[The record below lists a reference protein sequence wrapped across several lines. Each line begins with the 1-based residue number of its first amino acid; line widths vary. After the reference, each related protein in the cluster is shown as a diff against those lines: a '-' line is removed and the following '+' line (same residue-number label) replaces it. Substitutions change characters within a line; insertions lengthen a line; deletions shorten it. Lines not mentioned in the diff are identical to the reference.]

1 MGFLDVVNNWDEKSL
16 QALYDNYY
24 KALVGFSYTIV
35 GSVEMAEDVVQ
46 DVLVNVWQK
55 KVVFT
60 SEARIKSYLYTSVHN
75 SSVSS
80 ASRKAN
86 NMCSMSQVKM
96 SPPHII
102 DDRGEE
108 LLYKEE
114 LYRQLFKAID
124 ALPVRQRGIFLH
136 IIEGKTNAEIAEAM
150 GISINTVRSQRKRG
164 MEILKAAIS
173 ADVFLLLLSIMR

>member
-86 NMCSMSQVKM
+86 NMCSMSQVRCHLLILLM
-96 SPPHII
+96 I
-102 DDRGEE
+102 GERNF
-108 LLYKEE
+108 YIRKS
-114 LYRQLFKAID
+114 F
-124 ALPVRQRGIFLH
+124 
-136 IIEGKTNAEIAEAM
+136 
-150 GISINTVRSQRKRG
+150 TVNSLRR
-164 MEILKAAIS
+164 
-173 ADVFLLLLSIMR
+173 